1 MIYRKLLGLPSWNP
15 RNAFAELEQMR
26 RQMNR
31 LWEGVT
37 GENIRSRSAGVFPLI
52 NLTEDSDNYYVRAEL
67 PGVNSDALD
76 LKVDANTL
84 SLSGERTTE
93 VEGENVKY
101 HRREREAG
109 RFSRVIT
116 LPGEIDPDKVAAKM
130 NLGLLKIVVPKA
142 EAIKPR
148 QITVI

>member
-1 MIYRKLLGLPSWNP
+1 MIYRRVFGVPSYSS

-37 GENIRSRSAGVFPLI
+37 GETIQSRSAGVFPLV
-52 NLTEDSDNYYVRAEL
+52 NLTEDQNNYYVRAEL
-67 PGVNSDALD
+67 PGVQSEALD
-76 LKVDANTL
+76 IKVDANTL
-84 SLSGERTTE
+84 SLTGERKIE
-93 VEGENVKY
+93 AEGSKVKY

-109 RFSRVIT
+109 SFSRMIT
-116 LPGEIDPDKVAAKM
+116 LPGEIDPDKVSAHM

-142 EAIKPR
+142 EAVKPR
-148 QITVI
+148 QISVS